1 MDENAV
7 LGKSAR
13 INVTINEDFLV
24 IVDQFAKENFMTRS
38 ALIMLALSE
47 YIRVRKTSEE
57 LSRLNEILKKM
68 SELKEIS
75 DEDMDFL
82 KFLEYYNKS
91 ISWFFKGEK
100 MKSKFEL
107 IDEMMLFASN
117 SLYENKL
124 SVQEIVD
131 RVRRYE
137 DGIIE
142 NIETK
147 DEFKQVL
154 NHLMLKVLS
163 NMSMSLKG

>member
-68 SELKEIS
+68 SELKEVS

-91 ISWFFKGEK
+91 IS
-100 MKSKFEL
+100 
-107 IDEMMLFASN
+107 
-117 SLYENKL
+117 
-124 SVQEIVD
+124 
-131 RVRRYE
+131 
-137 DGIIE
+137 
-142 NIETK
+142 
-147 DEFKQVL
+147 
-154 NHLMLKVLS
+154 
-163 NMSMSLKG
+163 

>member
-1 MDENAV
+1 
-7 LGKSAR
+7 
-13 INVTINEDFLV
+13 
-24 IVDQFAKENFMTRS
+24 
-38 ALIMLALSE
+38 
-47 YIRVRKTSEE
+47 
-57 LSRLNEILKKM
+57 
-68 SELKEIS
+68 
-75 DEDMDFL
+75 
-82 KFLEYYNKS
+82 
-91 ISWFFKGEK
+91 

-131 RVRRYE
+131 RVRHYE